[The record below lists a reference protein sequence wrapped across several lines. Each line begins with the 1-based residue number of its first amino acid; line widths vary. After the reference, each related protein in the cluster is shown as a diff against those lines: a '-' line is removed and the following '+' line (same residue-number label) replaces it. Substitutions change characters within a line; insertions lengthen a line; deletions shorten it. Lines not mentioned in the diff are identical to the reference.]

1 MDSLTKGK
9 LGEDRCRGYNILE
22 RKKEVSVVRRQRRG
36 SKAVRQS
43 ALASAMRAAGGR
55 RPVANGPLYVSAR
68 SCKTGRERYGIT
80 GGRAERNWA
89 LTKSG
94 FRTWGGLAKGRTIEE
109 VAPSESEP
117 HWVTA
122 KSRNRITFRKRG
134 TTGSGAG
141 AQHPQ
146 GRVRSYLC
154 GASALCEGASSG
166 EPNGGVDDGPSD
178 ELVGASEPTVRLVR
192 VPPTLKAVAFRS
204 DRTRHAPR
212 LRGLSPQRISK
223 DCTSIL
229 SGVAAETAI
238 LRDGAASVP
247 RPGDGPRVV

>member
-1 MDSLTKGK
+1 MRTGRSTSRHG
-9 LGEDRCRGYNILE
+9 R
-22 RKKEVSVVRRQRRG
+22 VRRGEKGTASRED
-36 SKAVRQS
+36 
-43 ALASAMRAAGGR
+43 AL
-55 RPVANGPLYVSAR
+55 NGTGHSPKVGSAR
-68 SCKTGRERYGIT
+68 G
-80 GGRAERNWA
+80 
-89 LTKSG
+89 
-94 FRTWGGLAKGRTIEE
+94 GGLAEGRTIEE

-178 ELVGASEPTVRLVR
+178 ELVGASEPS
-192 VPPTLKAVAFRS
+192 PPGPSTADVKGGRFPFGPDPARSAAPGTFPSANLKGLHEHPFRCCS
-204 DRTRHAPR
+204 
-212 LRGLSPQRISK
+212 
-223 DCTSIL
+223 
-229 SGVAAETAI
+229 
-238 LRDGAASVP
+238 
-247 RPGDGPRVV
+247 